1 MNNSLKEKGLDP
13 YVKAHKRSL
22 VIFLNFLKKFNV
34 KQSIIRGGREI
45 DSYVLI

>member
-1 MNNSLKEKGLDP
+1 MNNSLKEKGLDS

-22 VIFLNFLKKFNV
+22 VTFLNFKKKFKV
-34 KQSIIRGGREI
+34 KQSIIRGGRKI